1 MKKVVS
7 IITIA
12 SISLLACN
20 KVAVMPEISEDNPTE
35 TQEVSTPSY
44 HTVTL
49 NAAINP
55 EVKSAY
61 DPTDN
66 VTFSWSA
73 YDQISVLFHKGD
85 DNKFF
90 PLTTTTGGSNSATF
104 SGSIEDGWELG
115 SNEATPRYWALFPA
129 SDNHTY
135 TKDAANPIT
144 FHIPATTDYTAGEH
158 PHYSADVPMAAE
170 WDGSGGSTSF
180 TMALLSGA
188 YKFTFTGIT
197 ASKVKLEVYN
207 QGSST
212 KSLSGNI
219 PVSYSTSNYLNA
231 EISGGSRTVSYIRNT
246 VGGEAVFYIPYQV
259 GSDFQPKLTL
269 FNMDAGEKNGYTIYS
284 TTSKARLPSVSSYN
298 VVVVPAKDLS
308 SYGAGM
314 PFWSAYKVNWAA
326 VTNNAA
332 GDTRDGKN
340 AVSSI
345 KATADGHYVYV
356 LLEIPNGNPLIYNI
370 DGSPYSNRSYLY
382 VGDGTGSKGYW
393 LEKANASIEAWL
405 KTDNV
410 ATFHINTTGYIKNNT
425 ANASVF
431 NNVIYVEIA
440 LDRSSENMKSY
451 MQNAVSSTVYVGLMV
466 TDKYYAPGA
475 GSSSGTGDGVGYA
488 PASGASML
496 AVSVPAYVAP

>member
-20 KVAVMPEISEDNPTE
+20 KVAVMPEISEENPTE
-35 TQEVSTPSY
+35 TQDVSTPRY

-144 FHIPATTDYTAGEH
+144 FHIPATTDYTTGEH
-158 PHYSADVPMAAE
+158 PHFSADVPMATSG
-170 WDGSGGSTSF
+170 WDGSDTFNMG
-180 TMALLSGA
+180 LLCGA
-188 YKFTFTGIT
+188 YKVTFTNIN
-197 ASKVKLEVYN
+197 ASKVKLEVTN
-207 QGSST
+207 VHSS
-212 KSLSGNI
+212 SRVLSGNY
-219 PVSYSTSNYLNA
+219 PVVSGTTLKNSTDDGA
-231 EISGGSRTVSYIRNT
+231 SGSLSVSYIRNT
-246 VGGEAVFYIPYQV
+246 EDGNAVFYIPYENWNAL
-259 GSDFQPKLTL
+259 GPKFTL
-269 FNMDAGEKNGYTIYS
+269 YNMDAGSSNGYIIFSATAKAKLESVES
-284 TTSKARLPSVSSYN
+284 TKVVLVPS
-298 VVVVPAKDLS
+298 KDLS
-308 SYGAGM
+308 SYGAGT
-314 PFWSAYKVNWAA
+314 PFWSALGVNWAS
-326 VTNNAA
+326 VTNVAA
-332 GDTRDGKN
+332 GDTGDGID

-370 DGSPYSNRSYLY
+370 EGSPYSNRSYLF
-382 VGDGTGSKGYW
+382 VGDGSGSKGYW
-393 LEKANASIEAWL
+393 SQGANDSIEAWL
-405 KTDNV
+405 KIGNV
-410 ATFHINTTGYIKNNT
+410 ATFRINTKGYIKGDA
-425 ANASVF
+425 ANVSVF
-431 NNVIYVEIA
+431 NNIIYVEIA
-440 LDRSSENMKSY
+440 LDRSSANMSSY
-451 MQNAVSSTVYVGLMV
+451 MQKNVSSTVYAGLMV

-475 GSSSGTGDGVGYA
+475 GSSSGTGAGVGYA
-488 PASGASML
+488 PAKSESML
-496 AVSVPAYVAP
+496 AVTVPAYVAP